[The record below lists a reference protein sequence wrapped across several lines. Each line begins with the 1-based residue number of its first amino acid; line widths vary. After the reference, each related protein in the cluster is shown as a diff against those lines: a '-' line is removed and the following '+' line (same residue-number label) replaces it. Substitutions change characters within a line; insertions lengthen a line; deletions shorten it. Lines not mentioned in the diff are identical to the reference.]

1 MDETKNISKTGCVN
15 LQSTKQGD
23 GGAPSFRQTSMS
35 NLSSSNPNLILGRAL
50 PVTGSGSTLQN
61 ADASPWSFIGSG
73 LPDAYASIGM
83 APLGAVSRP
92 IFAADPLAFK
102 SDPKAKAISFVIH
115 VVVITLVL
123 ALALRV
129 HTSVMQQPAKTVT
142 PMDLKMPIPPMILP
156 VAKTMGGGGG
166 GGAHELVAPSK
177 GHLPLVAKIQ
187 ITLPQ
192 IIRNER
198 SKLEVEPTAMVNIPD
213 NNNLPKLGI
222 AQSPQIAMASQGL
235 GSGSGFGQG
244 LGGGIGAGHGSGVG
258 PHSGSGYGG
267 GLMSVGDGV
276 SPPQVIHSV
285 EPEFTEEARRANYQ
299 GNVSI
304 RLIVD
309 SQGNPQD
316 VRLAS
321 HLGMGLEEKAVE
333 AVRQYRFSP
342 AMYQGHPVS
351 VQIVIDVGFHLH

>member
-1 MDETKNISKTGCVN
+1 MGETKGISKTGCVN
-15 LQSTKQGD
+15 MSSTKQGD
-23 GGAPSFRQTSMS
+23 GGASSFRQKSMS
-35 NLSSSNPNLILGRAL
+35 NLTSSNPNLILGRVL

-61 ADASPWSFIGSG
+61 ADASPWPSVGSG
-73 LPDAYASIGM
+73 LPGAYASMGM

-92 IFAADPLAFK
+92 VFAADPLGFK
-102 SDPKAKAISFVIH
+102 SDPKAKAISLVIH
-115 VVVITLVL
+115 VVVITVVL
-123 ALALRV
+123 AIALRV
-129 HTSVMQQPAKTVT
+129 HTSVMQQPATTVT
-142 PMDLKMPIPPMILP
+142 PMDLKMPIPPIILP
-156 VAKTMGGGGG
+156 VAKAMGGGGG
-166 GGAHELVAPSK
+166 GGAHELVAPSR
-177 GHLPLVAKIQ
+177 GHLPQVAKIQ

-192 IIRNER
+192 IIRNDR

-213 NNNLPKLGI
+213 NNNLPKLGM
-222 AQSPQIAMASQGL
+222 AESPQIAMASQGL
-235 GSGSGFGQG
+235 GSGSSFGQG

-258 PHSGSGYGG
+258 SGSGSGYGG
-267 GLMSVGDGV
+267 GLMSVGGGV

-333 AVRQYRFSP
+333 AVRQYRFRP

-351 VQIVIDVGFHLH
+351 VQIVIDVDFHLH